1 MYNTSDIGR
10 ILKSTSMHKKNN
22 KGTMKSNFVVSC
34 ITFRGSI
41 PTKLTIPYELTSQE
55 KIVVY

>member
-1 MYNTSDIGR
+1 
-10 ILKSTSMHKKNN
+10 
-22 KGTMKSNFVVSC
+22 MKSNFVVSC